1 MSLNEIHLFFSL
13 LLVSLLP
20 APVCTRNVDYSKPM
34 MILTWAKAMS
44 SSTICFEGLTMI
56 KCIAHIWAGIFKV

>member
-1 MSLNEIHLFFSL
+1 MSLNEIRLFFSL

-20 APVCTRNVDYSKPM
+20 AQCVRNVDYSKPV

-56 KCIAHIWAGIFKV
+56 KGIAHIWA